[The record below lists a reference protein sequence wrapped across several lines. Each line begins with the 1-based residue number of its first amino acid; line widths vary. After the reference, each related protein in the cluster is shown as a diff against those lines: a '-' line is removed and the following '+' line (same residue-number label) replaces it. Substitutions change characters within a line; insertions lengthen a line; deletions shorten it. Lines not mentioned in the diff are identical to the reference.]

1 MSQDLFFDIDL
12 SLLEE
17 IKDALEA
24 NEHQMLAA
32 FNLAIN
38 RTAIT
43 MKKMAS
49 TKLQSE
55 IQAKNLKLIKS
66 RFQAFSKLKS
76 TKKIHYSHWRELDEL
91 KLWFGLNDVRVG
103 HLKGRIK
110 KTGENES
117 SFNSTSLGSQRF
129 KGSRIQKRYGRR
141 SIFLQNGRSSPEAKV
156 ALEDE
161 LQVMIEDD
169 VFSQLTDVFMQH
181 FETDLKGRV
190 KTGMNQTGWRS

>member
-1 MSQDLFFDIDL
+1 MSQNLIFDIDL

-17 IKDALEA
+17 IKDELEA

-32 FNLAIN
+32 FNRAIN

-49 TKLQSE
+49 SKLQSE
-55 IQAKNLKLIKS
+55 VQAKNLKLIKS
-66 RFQAFSKLKS
+66 RFQTFRLKSNNKLKS
-76 TKKIHYSHWRELDEL
+76 LDEL

-103 HLKGRIK
+103 HLKGKIK
-110 KTGENES
+110 KTGDNET
-117 SFNSTSLGSQRF
+117 SFNSASFGTQRF
-129 KGSRIQKRYGRR
+129 KGSRIQQRYGRR

-181 FETDLKGRV
+181 FETDLKGRTRIG
-190 KTGMNQTGWRS
+190 KNKTGWRD